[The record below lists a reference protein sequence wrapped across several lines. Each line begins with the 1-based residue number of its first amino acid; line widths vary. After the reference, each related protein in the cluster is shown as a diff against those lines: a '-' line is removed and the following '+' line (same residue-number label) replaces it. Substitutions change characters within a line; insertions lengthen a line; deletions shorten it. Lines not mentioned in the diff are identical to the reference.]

1 MSLVKS
7 LRRMFHRPAKP
18 RNRSHHRKARHFLEI
33 LEDRTLLS
41 VYTVDR
47 LSDTG
52 AGSGLTG
59 DLRYCITHAT
69 SGQDTIQFSVN
80 GTINLTGALPDL
92 TRSVSIQGPG
102 ADRLMVRRNSGGD
115 YRIFTTVLN
124 TTISISG
131 LTVANGRVT
140 SANGGGIL
148 NQGTL
153 TVSNST
159 VSGNTALGDYCST
172 GGNGGGIL
180 NQGTLTVSNST
191 LSSNSASCSYGGG
204 HVGGGINN
212 TGTLTVSNSTLS
224 GNSSDSGISN
234 SGNLTIT
241 NSTISGNAPL
251 FPAVPLAGFPM
262 TER

>member
-80 GTINLTGALPDL
+80 GTINLTGL
-92 TRSVSIQGPG
+92 T
-102 ADRLMVRRNSGGD
+102 
-115 YRIFTTVLN
+115 
-124 TTISISG
+124 
-131 LTVANGRVT
+131 
-140 SANGGGIL
+140 
-148 NQGTL
+148 
-153 TVSNST
+153 
-159 VSGNTALGDYCST
+159 
-172 GGNGGGIL
+172 GNGCAQAVETPAAMII
-180 NQGTLTVSNST
+180 
-191 LSSNSASCSYGGG
+191 SAVIARWIMGAP
-204 HVGGGINN
+204 VG
-212 TGTLTVSNSTLS
+212 VR
-224 GNSSDSGISN
+224 
-234 SGNLTIT
+234 
-241 NSTISGNAPL
+241 A
-251 FPAVPLAGFPM
+251 A
-262 TER
+262 